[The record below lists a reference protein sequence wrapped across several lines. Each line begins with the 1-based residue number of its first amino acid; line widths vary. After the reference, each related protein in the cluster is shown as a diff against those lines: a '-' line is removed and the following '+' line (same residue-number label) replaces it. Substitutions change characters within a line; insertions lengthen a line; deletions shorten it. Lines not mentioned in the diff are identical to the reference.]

1 MEDRLIEL
9 EALQKALLEG
19 TGLFVSI
26 NLGAAELQIFPCFHA
41 QLLLFSVTEAYDN
54 MQADLITA
62 RKSLTKILTS
72 KDVKAT
78 VCLTVFAYLVSKIDT
93 VWLGAYQLNWIL
105 CRHAVTGIGWT
116 EQD

>member
-72 KDVKAT
+72 EDVKAT

-93 VWLGAYQLNWIL
+93 V
-105 CRHAVTGIGWT
+105 
-116 EQD
+116 